1 MAASLTDSCSF
12 YQNLSHTRWGLD
24 PVIHTSTFVRSRS
37 AFLFTSILA
46 ASALFLP
53 STAALSK
60 RLAVHCRNLAHRVMV
75 NRNRSP
81 EIVLAFMVN
90 IPWMSPG
97 KHWSDDETCTY
108 LAMALK
114 IAMDLSFNKLI
125 IPPPSLPE
133 NGVLESIPRS
143 ECISARKALSLDG
156 FEDVEPASGWGQRLL
171 RSRERIWLAL
181 FVLDRGLVEIQIV
194 LLTLLTHYI

>member
-1 MAASLTDSCSF
+1 
-12 YQNLSHTRWGLD
+12 
-24 PVIHTSTFVRSRS
+24 VRS

-60 RLAVHCRNLAHRVMV
+60 RLSVHRKNLAHRIMV

-81 EIVLAFMVN
+81 EIVLAFLVS

-97 KHWSDDETCTY
+97 KHWADDEACTY
-108 LAMALK
+108 LAMALT
-114 IAMDLSFNKLI
+114 IAMDISLNKLI
-125 IPPPSLPE
+125 IPSPGVQQ
-133 NGVLESIPRS
+133 NGNMGNIAKS

-156 FEDVEPASGWGQRLL
+156 FDDVDPSSTWGQRLL
-171 RSRERIWLAL
+171 RRRERIWLAL
-181 FVLDRGLVEIQIV
+181 FTLDRGSV
-194 LLTLLTHYI
+194 LSHL

>member
-1 MAASLTDSCSF
+1 MSMCSF

-24 PVIHTSTFVRSRS
+24 PNVHTVAFVRARS

-60 RLAVHCRNLAHRVMV
+60 RLSVHCKNLAHRVMV

-90 IPWMSPG
+90 IPWMTPG
-97 KHWSDDETCTY
+97 KHWADDETCAY
-108 LAMALK
+108 LAMALTV
-114 IAMDLSFNKLI
+114 AMDLSLNKLI
-125 IPPPSLPE
+125 IPSPSGSHDGSLD
-133 NGVLESIPRS
+133 NIPRS

-156 FEDVEPASGWGQRLL
+156 FEDVDPSSLWGRRLL
-171 RSRERIWLAL
+171 RRRERIWLAL
-181 FVLDRGLVEIQIV
+181 FVLDRGSVIPLFIV
-194 LLTLLTHYI
+194 

>member
-1 MAASLTDSCSF
+1 MGFVTLNETDIMFTFF

-24 PVIHTSTFVRSRS
+24 PIVHTSSFVRSRS

-60 RLAVHCRNLAHRVMV
+60 RLSVHCKRLAHLAIV

-81 EIVLAFMVN
+81 EIVLAFMIN

-97 KHWSDDETCTY
+97 KHWADDETCSY
-108 LAMALK
+108 MAMALTV
-114 IAMDLSFNKLI
+114 AVDLSLNKLVV
-125 IPPPSLPE
+125 PCARLPNIGE
-133 NGVLESIPRS
+133 KAPKS
-143 ECISARKALSLDG
+143 ECITARKALALDG
-156 FEDVEPASGWGQRLL
+156 FSDVDPNSAVAQRLL

-181 FVLDRGLVEIQIV
+181 FVLDRGYVKLS
-194 LLTLLTHYI
+194 